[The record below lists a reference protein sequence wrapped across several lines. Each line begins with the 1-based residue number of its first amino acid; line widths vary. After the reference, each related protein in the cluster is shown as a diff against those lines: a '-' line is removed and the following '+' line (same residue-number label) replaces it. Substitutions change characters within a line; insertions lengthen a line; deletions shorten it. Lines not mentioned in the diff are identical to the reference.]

1 MRLDTTQRSRWAQLR
16 IGACALL
23 LPPLTLGVALFSML
37 APPDDGAA
45 RPSGAA
51 ARAQAG
57 RTELPRNT
65 AQPSADG
72 AAPQPLAQ
80 TIQPI
85 TAANKPAP
93 FERHDSVAAARP
105 EAVSRPGEVTGQA
118 LAPVRMRVTAE
129 PAARVNPPPP
139 ANDAPAGTSGAALS
153 QSAPVAAATALLP
166 RALNTS
172 GQAAPQIQ
180 SSRMLPAQMLA
191 AQAPLVDLPSSEGPP
206 AQPSAAAKPARASN
220 PAHRSRP
227 HGVRRY
233 AQQRHQQEFSLKNW
247 FQQQFGTRPNN
258 SGG

>member
-51 ARAQAG
+51 DRAQAG

-65 AQPSADG
+65 EQPSADG
-72 AAPQPLAQ
+72 ADPQALAPIM
-80 TIQPI
+80 T
-85 TAANKPAP
+85 ANKPAP
-93 FERHDSVAAARP
+93 PEGHDLVAAARP
-105 EAVSRPGEVTGQA
+105 KAVNKPDEVTGQA

-129 PAARVNPPPP
+129 PPARPNPPPR
-139 ANDAPAGTSGAALS
+139 ASNAPAGTPGAELS
-153 QSAPVAAATALLP
+153 QSAPVEAATALRP
-166 RALNTS
+166 RALNPS
-172 GQAAPQIQ
+172 GQAASQIL
-180 SSRMLPAQMLA
+180 SPRMLPAEMLA
-191 AQAPLVDLPSSEGPP
+191 AQAPLVDLPSAEAPQ
-206 AQPSAAAKPARASN
+206 ARASAAAKPARASN
-220 PAHRSRP
+220 PGHRSHP

-247 FQQQFGTRPNN
+247 FQQHFGTRPNN